1 MMNNLQSNDLMALSF
16 LINEEIYVIKDE
28 VNNKPQ
34 TVIDTKNET
43 VTEQTSIVIEKP
55 KPIKTKS
62 ENIEEQILGEK
73 NIEKSQTYDYK
84 YLGENNKYILIV
96 VKEPSFDFLKQ
107 DDLGFLLKILAAK
120 KLELKDVAIINT
132 EKHSS
137 LNFDDLKAFFAF
149 SKVITFGIN
158 PQILQIENAVA
169 NKKSIF
175 KETQILGTWS
185 LAILQKDEKKKA
197 IFWDML
203 KSF

>member
-1 MMNNLQSNDLMALSF
+1 MNNLQSNDLMALSF

-28 VNNKPQ
+28 VINKLK
-34 TVIDTKNET
+34 TIIDLKVET
-43 VTEQTSIVIEKP
+43 VAEPNLIEIEKP
-55 KPIKTKS
+55 KLVETKS
-62 ENIEEQILGEK
+62 EPKADQIPAEK
-73 NIEKSQTYDYK
+73 NIEKRQTTDFK

-96 VKEPSFDFLKQ
+96 VKEPSFDFLKH
-107 DDLGFLLKILAAK
+107 DDLGFLLKILATK

-137 LNFDDLKAFFAF
+137 LNFDDLRTFFAF

-158 PQILQIENAVA
+158 PQMLQIEGAVA
-169 NKKSIF
+169 NKKTSF

-185 LAILQKDEKKKA
+185 LAILQQDEKKKA

>member
-1 MMNNLQSNDLMALSF
+1 MNNLQSDDLMALSF

-28 VNNKPQ
+28 VNNKLK

-43 VTEQTSIVIEKP
+43 VIEQTSIVIEKP
-55 KPIKTKS
+55 KPIETKS
-62 ENIEEQILGEK
+62 ENIVDQIPADK
-73 NIEKSQTYDYK
+73 NIEKSQTTDYK
-84 YLGENNKYILIV
+84 YLGENNKYILVV

-132 EKHSS
+132 DKYLS

-158 PQILQIENAVA
+158 PQILQIEDAVA

-175 KETQILGTWS
+175 KETQILVTWS
-185 LAILQKDEKKKA
+185 LAILQQDEKKKA

>member
-16 LINEEIYVIKDE
+16 LISEEIYVIKDE
-28 VNNKPQ
+28 VNNKLE
-34 TVIDTKNET
+34 TIIGLKVET
-43 VTEQTSIVIEKP
+43 VAEPTLIGIEKP
-55 KPIKTKS
+55 KSVETKS
-62 ENIEEQILGEK
+62 EPKVDQIPAEK
-73 NIEKSQTYDYK
+73 NIEKRQTTDFK

-137 LNFDDLKAFFAF
+137 LNFDDLKVFFAF
-149 SKVITFGIN
+149 NKVVTFGIN
-158 PQILQIENAVA
+158 PQILQIEGAVA

-185 LAILQKDEKKKA
+185 LAILQQDEKKKA

>member
-1 MMNNLQSNDLMALSF
+1 M
-16 LINEEIYVIKDE
+16 
-28 VNNKPQ
+28 
-34 TVIDTKNET
+34 
-43 VTEQTSIVIEKP
+43 
-55 KPIKTKS
+55 
-62 ENIEEQILGEK
+62 
-73 NIEKSQTYDYK
+73 
-84 YLGENNKYILIV
+84 
-96 VKEPSFDFLKQ
+96 
-107 DDLGFLLKILAAK
+107 KILAAK

-137 LNFDDLKAFFAF
+137 LNFNDLKAFFAF

-158 PQILQIENAVA
+158 PQILQIEGAVA

-185 LAILQKDEKKKA
+185 LAILQQDEKKKA

>member
-1 MMNNLQSNDLMALSF
+1 M
-16 LINEEIYVIKDE
+16 
-28 VNNKPQ
+28 
-34 TVIDTKNET
+34 
-43 VTEQTSIVIEKP
+43 
-55 KPIKTKS
+55 
-62 ENIEEQILGEK
+62 
-73 NIEKSQTYDYK
+73 
-84 YLGENNKYILIV
+84 

-132 EKHSS
+132 DKYLS
-137 LNFDDLKAFFAF
+137 LNFNDLKAFFAF

-158 PQILQIENAVA
+158 PQILQIESAVA

-185 LAILQKDEKKKA
+185 LAILQQDEKKKA
-197 IFWDML
+197 IFWDIL

>member
-1 MMNNLQSNDLMALSF
+1 MNNLQSDDLMALSF
-16 LINEEIYVIKDE
+16 LIHEEIYVIKDE
-28 VNNKPQ
+28 VNSTLK
-34 TVIDTKNET
+34 TVISTKTKT
-43 VTEQTSIVIEKP
+43 VAKPTLIVVEKP
-55 KPIKTKS
+55 KPIEIKS
-62 ENIEEQILGEK
+62 EHIEIIPAEK
-73 NIEKSQTYDYK
+73 NIEKRQTTDFK

-132 EKHSS
+132 DKYLS

-158 PQILQIENAVA
+158 PQILQIEGALA

-185 LAILQKDEKKKA
+185 LAILQQDEKKKA

>member
-1 MMNNLQSNDLMALSF
+1 MNNLQSNDLMALSF
-16 LINEEIYVIKDE
+16 LISEEIYVIKDE
-28 VNNKPQ
+28 VNNKLE
-34 TVIDTKNET
+34 TIIGLKVET
-43 VTEQTSIVIEKP
+43 VAEPTLIGIEKP
-55 KPIKTKS
+55 KSVETKS
-62 ENIEEQILGEK
+62 EPKVDQIPAEK
-73 NIEKSQTYDYK
+73 NIEKRQTTDFK

-137 LNFDDLKAFFAF
+137 LNFDDLKVFFAF
-149 SKVITFGIN
+149 NKVVTFGIN
-158 PQILQIENAVA
+158 PQILQIEGAVA

-185 LAILQKDEKKKA
+185 LAILQQDEKKKA
-197 IFWDML
+197 VFWDML

>member
-1 MMNNLQSNDLMALSF
+1 MNNLQSNDLMALSF

-28 VNNKPQ
+28 VINKLK
-34 TVIDTKNET
+34 TIIDLKVET
-43 VTEQTSIVIEKP
+43 VAEPNLIEIEKP
-55 KPIKTKS
+55 KLVETKS
-62 ENIEEQILGEK
+62 EPKADQIPAEK
-73 NIEKSQTYDYK
+73 NIEKRQTTDFK

-96 VKEPSFDFLKQ
+96 VKETSFDFLKQ

-132 EKHSS
+132 DKYLS
-137 LNFDDLKAFFAF
+137 LNFDDLKVFFAF
-149 SKVITFGIN
+149 NKVVTFGIN
-158 PQILQIENAVA
+158 PQILQIEGAVA
-169 NKKSIF
+169 NKKTSF

-185 LAILQKDEKKKA
+185 LAILQQDEKKKA

>member
-1 MMNNLQSNDLMALSF
+1 MNNLQSNDLMALSF

-28 VNNKPQ
+28 VINKLK
-34 TVIDTKNET
+34 TIIDLKVET
-43 VTEQTSIVIEKP
+43 VAEPTLIEIEKP
-55 KPIKTKS
+55 KLVETKS
-62 ENIEEQILGEK
+62 EPKADQIPAEK
-73 NIEKSQTYDYK
+73 NIEKRQTTDFK

-96 VKEPSFDFLKQ
+96 VKEPSFDFLKH

-137 LNFDDLKAFFAF
+137 LNFDDLRTFFAF

-158 PQILQIENAVA
+158 PQMLQIEGAVA
-169 NKKSIF
+169 NKKTSF

-185 LAILQKDEKKKA
+185 LAILQQDEKKKA

>member
-1 MMNNLQSNDLMALSF
+1 MNNLQSDDLMALSF
-16 LINEEIYVIKDE
+16 LIHEEIYVIKDE
-28 VNNKPQ
+28 VNSTLK
-34 TVIDTKNET
+34 TVISTKTKT
-43 VTEQTSIVIEKP
+43 VAKPTLIVVEKP
-55 KPIKTKS
+55 KPIEIKS
-62 ENIEEQILGEK
+62 EHIEIIPAEK
-73 NIEKSQTYDYK
+73 NIEKRQTTDFK

-132 EKHSS
+132 EKYLS

-158 PQILQIENAVA
+158 PQILQIEGAVA

-185 LAILQKDEKKKA
+185 LPILQQDEKKKA